1 MAVTLTDGQVVTLEY
16 TVRLED
22 GTLIDSTGECG
33 PLSVMYGSGQLF
45 PALEDRIGDMA
56 VGETREVRIPA
67 EDAFGVW
74 HADLVRSVPRDSFP
88 PDLDLQEGSDYGIK
102 GPDGKRVRFRVM
114 AMRAGEVEADF
125 NDPRAGQAL
134 LATVTVVGVRA
145 PTPDE
150 DRRGRV

>member
-1 MAVTLTDGQVVTLEY
+1 M
-16 TVRLED
+16 
-22 GTLIDSTGECG
+22 
-33 PLSVMYGSGQLF
+33 
-45 PALEDRIGDMA
+45 
-56 VGETREVRIPA
+56 
-67 EDAFGVW
+67 
-74 HADLVRSVPRDSFP
+74 PRDSFP

-102 GPDGKRVRFRVM
+102 GPGGKRVRFRVM
-114 AMRAGEVEADF
+114 ALRAGEVQADF